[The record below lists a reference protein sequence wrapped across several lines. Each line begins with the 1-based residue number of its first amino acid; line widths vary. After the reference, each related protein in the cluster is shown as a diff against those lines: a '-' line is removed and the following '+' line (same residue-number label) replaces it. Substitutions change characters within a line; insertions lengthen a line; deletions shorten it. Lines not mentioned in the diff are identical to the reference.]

1 MASTISIWKKNSTYA
16 IDTTSTY
23 NRYSVHLLD
32 RQQLF
37 LKRSLDIC
45 LAGLFLLLIG
55 SWLFLIIGILIKLES
70 KGPVFFMQLRHGHNN
85 VPFSCLKFR
94 SMKYCPDGHF
104 KQASKGDPRIT
115 KMGAW
120 LRKSS
125 LDELPQLINVLMGDM
140 SLVGPRPHAIVM
152 NREYSEKI
160 ENFMCRHMVKPG
172 ITGLAQAKGFRGEIL
187 NSYDMNNRLRYDLFY
202 IQNWTLVMDFS
213 IIIWTLR
220 SMMFNN
226 HNAY

>member
-1 MASTISIWKKNSTYA
+1 MANTISFWKKSIAYT
-16 IDTTSTY
+16 IDPPI
-23 NRYSVHLLD
+23 RFDKYSVRLLD
-32 RQQLF
+32 SHQLF
-37 LKRSLDIC
+37 LKRFVDIC
-45 LAGLFLLLIG
+45 VAGAFLLLIG

-94 SMKYCPDGHF
+94 SMIYNPSGHF

-115 KMGAW
+115 KMGIW

-125 LDELPQLINVLMGDM
+125 IDELPQLINVFLGHM

-152 NREYSEKI
+152 NREYSDKI

-187 NSYDMNNRLRYDLFY
+187 NAYDMNGRLRYDLFY
-202 IQNWTLVMDFS
+202 VKNWSLAMDFS
-213 IIIWTLR
+213 IMFWTLK
-220 SMMFNN
+220 SMVFDN